1 MLTANL
7 ALFLPAAIAL
17 IVAPGPD
24 SLYVLARGIG
34 QGRRAG
40 IISALGTCT
49 GLLVHTTAAALGL
62 AVLLQTSTVAYLVV
76 KYVGAAYLLYL
87 GVRTLLTRQSLLVS
101 APATRPSWAR
111 MYVQGLLTNVL
122 NPKVAL
128 FFVAFL
134 PQFVNPQGGAV
145 ALQMLALGIL
155 FDVLG
160 LLYLML
166 VALLSGSLGALVQ
179 RRPAWA
185 NRLRWVT
192 GSVLVGLGLRLAIPD
207 RR

>member
-1 MLTANL
+1 MLRINL
-7 ALFLPAAIAL
+7 LLFLPAAIAL
-17 IVAPGPD
+17 IIAPGPD

-40 IISALGTCT
+40 IISAFGTCT

-62 AVLLQTSTVAYLVV
+62 AVLLQTSAVAYLVV
-76 KYVGAAYLLYL
+76 KFAGAAYLLYL
-87 GVRTLLTRQSLLVS
+87 GVRTLLTKQSFSVT
-101 APATRPSWAR
+101 AATTRPSGAR
-111 MYVQGLLTNVL
+111 MYLQGMLTNVL

-134 PQFVNPQGGAV
+134 PQFVDQRGGAV
-145 ALQMLALGIL
+145 ALQMLTLGLL
-155 FDVLG
+155 FAGLG
-160 LLYLML
+160 LLYLLL
-166 VALLSGSLGALVQ
+166 VATLSGSLGQFLQ

-192 GSVLVGLGLRLAIPD
+192 GSVMIGLGLRLAIPD

>member
-1 MLTANL
+1 MLRINL
-7 ALFLPAAIAL
+7 LLFLPAAIAL
-17 IVAPGPD
+17 IIAPGPD

-40 IISALGTCT
+40 VISALGTCT

-62 AVLLQTSTVAYLVV
+62 AVLLQTSAVAYLVV
-76 KYVGAAYLLYL
+76 KFAGAAYLLYL
-87 GVRTLLTRQSLLVS
+87 GVRTLLTKQSFSVT
-101 APATRPSWAR
+101 AATIRPSGAR
-111 MYVQGLLTNVL
+111 MYVQGVLTNVL

-134 PQFVNPQGGAV
+134 PQFVDQRGGAV
-145 ALQMLALGIL
+145 ALQMLTLGLL
-155 FDVLG
+155 FAGLG
-160 LLYLML
+160 LLYLLL
-166 VALLSGSLGALVQ
+166 VATLSGSLGQFLQ

-192 GSVLVGLGLRLAIPD
+192 GSVMIGLGLRLAIPD

>member
-1 MLTANL
+1 MFTANL
-7 ALFLPAAIAL
+7 VLFLPAAIAL

-40 IISALGTCT
+40 VISAFGTCT
-49 GLLVHTTAAALGL
+49 GLLVHTTAAAVGL
-62 AVLLQTSTVAYLVV
+62 AALLQASAVAYLIV

-87 GVRTLLTRQSLLVS
+87 GIRTLLSKQSFRVEAS
-101 APATRPSWAR
+101 TTRPSAPR
-111 MYVQGLLTNVL
+111 MYVQGMLTNVL

-134 PQFVNPQGGAV
+134 PQFVNPHSGAV
-145 ALQMLALGIL
+145 GLQMLMLGVL
-155 FDVLG
+155 FAGLG
-160 LLYLML
+160 LLYLLL
-166 VALLSGSLGALVQ
+166 VATLSGSLGALLQ